1 MLISPSCS
9 YSYRENVL
17 EVEAIVT
24 EVAESSGASLGG
36 GVAVL
41 NSGHSQELLG
51 DRSRDDAG
59 TARSRDETDKD
70 GTALA

>member
-41 NSGHSQELLG
+41 NAGHSQELLG

-59 TARSRDETDKD
+59 TARSRDQTDKD